1 MEDNIYIIG
10 TTAINRPDLHNI
22 VLPKWKKWL
31 LGCGGKIKWF
41 INIDILE
48 YLKSSATLDIFLNII
63 TGNIHFIFLA
73 FIKVIIL
80 LI

>member
-10 TTAINRPDLHNI
+10 TTAINRPDLHNN

-41 INIDILE
+41 INIDI
-48 YLKSSATLDIFLNII
+48 
-63 TGNIHFIFLA
+63 
-73 FIKVIIL
+73 
-80 LI
+80 